1 MQSPSQSVSVCV
13 ESRSVNIEY
22 YWGVFSIQCQG
33 KDPRQGSTL
42 KYNVKAKIQDKKTF
56 ILDIYFAHTYWT
68 FTYQCHPSSFT
79 HTSIWESSTLPLDC
93 QNILI
98 ISSKGCVK
106 NCDSTGFQIHKVHW
120 SYWSIKVA
128 ESEVWRCWS
137 LGGVRG

>member
-33 KDPRQGSTL
+33 QDQGQGNIHL
-42 KYNVKAKIQDKKTF
+42 GHLLCIYL
-56 ILDIYFAHTYWT
+56 LDFYISVS
-68 FTYQCHPSSFT
+68 PSSFP

-120 SYWSIKVA
+120 SYWSIGVA